1 MRSVRSI
8 WPPPSHLPLSPCSTI
23 HSLCT
28 RKKQSDCL
36 PVYRVYYGHQC
47 TAVAVV
53 SLLIVMIIGN
63 NHLLDYNQVWYPALG
78 KLLWRFNKLEM
89 MSTRAQ
95 QLITVTEPDHS
106 LPYRYQ
112 MLWWD
117 GMFMKKVFVFYC
129 IFVCFCVRKHT
140 SKSWYTLHS
149 VPECGFEGLKE

>member
-1 MRSVRSI
+1 MYAEYGYHHHPTFLCPRAPQSTVFVQEKAEWLPPCLQSVL
-8 WPPPSHLPLSPCSTI
+8 WSP
-23 HSLCT
+23 
-28 RKKQSDCL
+28 
-36 PVYRVYYGHQC
+36 VQC

-53 SLLIVMIIGN
+53 SLLIVMIIGD

-89 MSTRAQ
+89 MSIRAQ

-117 GMFMKKVFVFYC
+117 GMLMKKVFVFC
-129 IFVCFCVRKHT
+129 ICILLYFSMFLCAKVHQ
-140 SKSWYTLHS
+140 
-149 VPECGFEGLKE
+149 